1 MEYKIM
7 SALSGASVPVPK
19 MYLFCEDKTVMGQEF
34 YVMEYIKVQLST
46 FDYYIAK
53 SEKRALIVNL
63 LIRNFSTS
71 FSRNS
76 KVFLEQTPLETRL
89 FLRRAR
95 VICSYLYT
103 EWVIKGLRF
112 FQYCMKQWH
121 KEWPHGRLISK
132 LIWLFLRVVS
142 SQMPTYQASLL
153 TKPGLSLRLQL
164 KL

>member
-1 MEYKIM
+1 M

-76 KVFLEQTPLETRL
+76 KVFFRADTFRNMVISTTGSGNL
-89 FLRRAR
+89 FLPVHRMSHKR
-95 VICSYLYT
+95 CSVFSVLYET
-103 EWVIKGLRF
+103 MTQRMASWETN
-112 FQYCMKQWH
+112 KQIN
-121 KEWPHGRLISK
+121 LAFS
-132 LIWLFLRVVS
+132 
-142 SQMPTYQASLL
+142 
-153 TKPGLSLRLQL
+153 
-164 KL
+164 

>member
-1 MEYKIM
+1 M

-63 LIRNFSTS
+63 LIRNFSFS

-76 KVFLEQTPLETRL
+76 KVF
-89 FLRRAR
+89 F
-95 VICSYLYT
+95 
-103 EWVIKGLRF
+103 
-112 FQYCMKQWH
+112 
-121 KEWPHGRLISK
+121 
-132 LIWLFLRVVS
+132 
-142 SQMPTYQASLL
+142 
-153 TKPGLSLRLQL
+153 
-164 KL
+164 

>member
-1 MEYKIM
+1 M

-103 EWVIKGLRF
+103 E
-112 FQYCMKQWH
+112 
-121 KEWPHGRLISK
+121 
-132 LIWLFLRVVS
+132 
-142 SQMPTYQASLL
+142 
-153 TKPGLSLRLQL
+153 
-164 KL
+164 